1 MGLVLRDPT
10 AQPAI
15 EVVELAKRP
24 ADLRGKRLGLIKNG
38 KTNSGDL
45 LERVFEI
52 LEPEL
57 QPAEVIRRDVPIT
70 VPAPDNQLDGIAEEC
85 DLVIQ
90 AVGD

>member
-1 MGLVLRDPT
+1 MRLVLRDPT

-15 EVVELAKRP
+15 ETVRPAPRP
-24 ADLRGKRLGLIKNG
+24 ADLSGRRLGLVKNG
-38 KTNSGDL
+38 KANAGEL
-45 LERVFEI
+45 LERVYEL

-57 QPAEVIRRDVPIT
+57 KPTRVVWHTVPT
-70 VPAPDNQLDGIAEEC
+70 TAPAPDGLLDEIAREC